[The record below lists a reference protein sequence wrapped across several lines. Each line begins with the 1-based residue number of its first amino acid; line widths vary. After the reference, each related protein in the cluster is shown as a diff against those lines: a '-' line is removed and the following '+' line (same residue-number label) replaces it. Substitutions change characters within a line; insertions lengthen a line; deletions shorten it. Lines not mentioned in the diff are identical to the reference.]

1 MGESPS
7 GASSLA
13 ARSCC
18 LNWAVCLSTAGC
30 VASSK
35 QAAPE
40 PGSREAQTLAGYCQR
55 LCSVFCA
62 LEETTPATEAL
73 IFLRDAPV
81 QGFPVF
87 FFFSSPSFFR
97 VCAWFRD
104 GLNVWECLCSDLRE
118 FVLAASHR
126 GIQTAL
132 QEHASRTRTGP
143 NWVHLQPPAALA
155 TFS

>member
-81 QGFPVF
+81 QGLPAF
-87 FFFSSPSFFR
+87 FFFPVPPFF
-97 VCAWFRD
+97 V
-104 GLNVWECLCSDLRE
+104 
-118 FVLAASHR
+118 FVLGSET
-126 GIQTAL
+126 GSMSGSVCVQTCGSL
-132 QEHASRTRTGP
+132 SLLPLTGVYKLP
-143 NWVHLQPPAALA
+143 CRSMPPEPGLGPTGYLQPPAALA